1 MTETM
6 QRWSMDALG
15 RENLKLTQAPVPQ
28 PARVKCACG

>member
-15 RENLKLTQAPVPQ
+15 RENLSSFRRPFRSQ
-28 PARVKCACG
+28 ARVKCAYG